1 MVVTDVVVSRSSG
14 ASRGDFEIP
23 DYELRRIRAWGED
36 RHLQML
42 EVFHSHPSGDRRL
55 SAADHAALR
64 HSEWPWLIVTR
75 SYECDTPVVLA
86 GYRPGD
92 ASPMEVRIE
101 SPHEHQY

>member
-1 MVVTDVVVSRSSG
+1 MLSFRAVRALRVVTLRFRITNCAASG
-14 ASRGDFEIP
+14 
-23 DYELRRIRAWGED
+23 WGED